1 LAIPLSPPT
10 RERFDVVFS
19 EQSKANGTVKRHTWE
34 NYDKAVHSVQE
45 MEEKMGIE
53 DRWMR
58 ESQEYKEAA
67 ELVATRRYRGA
78 VNKLEELVVK
88 RLFELTKMN
97 MSGTGKDQN

>member
-1 LAIPLSPPT
+1 
-10 RERFDVVFS
+10 
-19 EQSKANGTVKRHTWE
+19 
-34 NYDKAVHSVQE
+34 
-45 MEEKMGIE
+45 MEEKMVIE
-53 DRWMR
+53 VRWTT

-97 MSGTGKDQN
+97 MSGTGKDCNWALQSRF